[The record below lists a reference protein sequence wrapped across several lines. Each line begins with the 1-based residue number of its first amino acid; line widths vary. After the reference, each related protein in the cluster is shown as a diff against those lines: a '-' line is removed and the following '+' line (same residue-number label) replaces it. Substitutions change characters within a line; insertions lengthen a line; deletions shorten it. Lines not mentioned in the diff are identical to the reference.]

1 MFDEKFWIAV
11 AFFIFVALAYKKL
24 SNIFINSLDSKRKE
38 IEDELNKATDLRKEA
53 KKIKDSYLRKQKLV
67 EQEASKIIH
76 NAELASE
83 KMLDEAKLQIE
94 KTTSTKLAQIELHIA
109 DIQKQ
114 AIDEIKINAVKT
126 AIEKFSKNLDKN
138 IDQEKLIDK
147 NINSL
152 KHSA

>member
-11 AFFIFVALAYKKL
+11 SFFIFIALAYKKL

-53 KKIKDSYLRKQKLV
+53 KKIKDSYLKKQKLV
-67 EQEASKIIH
+67 EQEAAKIAH
-76 NAELASE
+76 NAEVAAE

-109 DIQKQ
+109 DIKKQ

>member
-126 AIEKFSKNLDKN
+126 AIEKFSKNLDTN